1 MNGLWTR
8 KYDLKLSCLVMDTT
22 EVRSFCESKAA
33 LLSQVILSNLVRAL
47 KMDQYIPVDYLY
59 REAFRPLMRASAHH
73 GYKTLEVSEE

>member
-1 MNGLWTR
+1 
-8 KYDLKLSCLVMDTT
+8 MDTT
-22 EVRSFCESKAA
+22 EVRVSFSESKTA

-73 GYKTLEVSEE
+73 GYKTLEVSEEY